1 MQMSKIK
8 PGDKFTRLTFLKSSL
23 SLKGSRQGVFICDCG
38 TEITTHVSNVIRGKK
53 KSCGCLR
60 KEAYENPPHTKH
72 GVSNTY
78 EYSSWMNMMYR
89 CYNENATGFQNYG
102 GRGITVCERWH
113 DPLAFIADMGIRPH
127 GFSID
132 RIDTN
137 GNYEP
142 GNCRWANRKTQ
153 SRNSRKK
160 LNGSSK
166 FKHVSLDKKTGKW
179 GARLTLS
186 NGEYKVLGK
195 FETESEAFQIVE
207 KAYRDEYGTDVPY
220 PIGELESK

>member
-1 MQMSKIK
+1 M
-8 PGDKFTRLTFLKSSL
+8 
-23 SLKGSRQGVFICDCG
+23 
-38 TEITTHVSNVIRGKK
+38 
-53 KSCGCLR
+53 
-60 KEAYENPPHTKH
+60 
-72 GVSNTY
+72 
-78 EYSSWMNMMYR
+78 
-89 CYNENATGFQNYG
+89 
-102 GRGITVCERWH
+102 CERWH
-113 DPLAFIADMGIRPH
+113 DPLVFIADMGIRPY

-160 LNGSSK
+160 LNGSSN

-220 PIGELESK
+220 PIGEQENK